1 MSVSEVNLECKVIFQ
16 LSKQKEFVMKKLTLA
31 MTIGTLMSTAAVAGH
46 HDTKI
51 TSDFASL
58 DSDSNN
64 YVSVAEFE
72 REIEGSF
79 MAKMDANMDEMITR
93 EEFESYVEQN
103 PSMFSDDIVVAVKAE
118 STTDAVITREVTTKK
133 VADDDVISEK
143 NKELRTEISMSA
155 DAKFDNIDM
164 NGNGEL
170 SMKELKMAEV
180 KGDFEDMD
188 RNADALITKTEYRI
202 YFEEIDSE

>member
-1 MSVSEVNLECKVIFQ
+1 
-16 LSKQKEFVMKKLTLA
+16 MKKLTLA

-72 REIEGSF
+72 REIESSY
-79 MAKMDANMDEMITR
+79 MAKMNANMDEMISR
-93 EEFESYVEQN
+93 EEFESFVERN
-103 PSMFSDDIVVAVKAE
+103 PGMFSDDIVVAIKADG
-118 STTDAVITREVTTKK
+118 TTDAVITKRVSTTT
-133 VADDDVISEK
+133 VADGDIISEK
-143 NKELRTEISMSA
+143 NKEMRTEMSMSA
-155 DAKFDNIDM
+155 DAKFDNIDV
-164 NGNGEL
+164 NSDGEL
-170 SMKELKMAEV
+170 SMTELKLAKV
-180 KGDFEDMD
+180 TGDFDDMD
-188 RNADALITKTEYRI
+188 KNDDELITKTEYRM